1 MQLFIMT
8 LRFLTRIPLPF
19 KDDTILSNEEFSKGI
34 IYYPLIGLIVGLINF
49 VVFKIFS
56 LTGSV
61 FVSSTLAVLS
71 GVIVTGGFHIDG
83 LADTCDGLY
92 SSRNKERILDI
103 MRDSR
108 VGTNGAIAIL
118 FDILIKI
125 GVISSLGFDKGIF
138 AIILSPVAG
147 KMATPLLFNSRYAR
161 TGQGLGNIYLREKYD
176 IRSILTVL
184 SGVIIIGVFINV
196 YAIIPV
202 FVCLISAVLF
212 RKHCEKI
219 IGGMTGDT
227 LGAGS
232 EIGELIFMI
241 VYIMEVNLL

>member
-1 MQLFIMT
+1 MKLFLLTM
-8 LRFLTRIPLPF
+8 RFLTRIAIPF
-19 KDDTILSNEEFSKGI
+19 NDDTILSNEEFSKGI
-34 IYYPLIGLIVGLINF
+34 IYYPFIGLIVGIINCI
-49 VVFKIFS
+49 VFKIFEFSGS
-56 LTGSV
+56 L
-61 FVSSTLAVLS
+61 FLSSILAVLS

-92 SSRNKERILDI
+92 SSRKKERILEI

-108 VGTNGAIAIL
+108 VGTNGALAII

-125 GVISSLGFDKGIF
+125 SVIYSLGFDKGIF
-138 AIILSPVAG
+138 AIILAPVAG
-147 KMATPLLFNSRYAR
+147 KMITPILFNSRYAR
-161 TGQGLGNIYLREKYD
+161 TGEGLGNIYLREKYD
-176 IRSILTVL
+176 FRSIFTIILGMLIIVL
-184 SGVIIIGVFINV
+184 FLREYALIPIII
-196 YAIIPV
+196 
-202 FVCLISAVLF
+202 CLLMGLIF

-232 EIGELIFMI
+232 EIGEIIFMI